1 MRESDEVL
9 KDKWRRLL
17 RYRRFFRHIPF
28 IEFVLVAGSMA
39 LGTVDEHSDLDVI
52 VEARNGRIFTVRFL
66 CVALFGLLRVRRR
79 GVDHGEKASNKL
91 CFNHFVTPAK
101 YTLSPPYNAY
111 WIKLYQNL
119 VPLFG
124 KRNEIG
130 RFFKANDWAKPGK
143 INDDERWLQ
152 RDTSRIKKFLEKIL
166 TGKAGNSF
174 EHFVKQYQ
182 VKRIK
187 RGVERGALGFEPR
200 LRYDDTE
207 LEFHVDTKRIKEMLE
222 QGEL

>member
-1 MRESDEVL
+1 MRESDKVL
-9 KDKWRRLL
+9 EDKWRRLL

-39 LGTVDEHSDLDVI
+39 LGTVDKHSDLDVI
-52 VEARNGRIFTVRFL
+52 VGARDGRIFTVRFL

-79 GVDHGEKASNKL
+79 GIDRGEKASNKL

-124 KRNEIG
+124 KRNGIE

-143 INDDERWLQ
+143 VKNNSRWLQ
-152 RDTSRIKKFLEKIL
+152 RDTSVVKKFSERMLGGRLGSALER
-166 TGKAGNSF
+166 
-174 EHFVKQYQ
+174 FVKRYQ
-182 VKRIK
+182 VRRIE
-187 RGVERGALGFEPR
+187 RGVARGALGFEPR
-200 LRYDDTE
+200 FRYDDTE
-207 LEFHVDTKRIKEMLE
+207 LEFHMDTRRIKEML
-222 QGEL
+222 